1 MGGADVTDG
10 LDCRR
15 VRRLVGETRQG
26 ATGENH
32 AANPGTAGH
41 DGEVGIAQF
50 AAHGIA
56 AGRPV
61 GEGVDLGGDVGV
73 DDGGM
78 WVGHHART
86 VGDPWLDLAL
96 DDDRTV
102 RRMRGE
108 AHRHGA
114 DDDQQRWND
123 DA

>member
-1 MGGADVTDG
+1 MLRIPEPLVTMAKSASPSS
-10 LDCRR
+10 
-15 VRRLVGETRQG
+15 RLTVLPL
-26 ATGENH
+26 
-32 AANPGTAGH
+32 AA
-41 DGEVGIAQF
+41 
-50 AAHGIA
+50 
-56 AGRPV
+56 V

-96 DDDRTV
+96 DDDRAV
-102 RRMRGE
+102 RRMRGRE
-108 AHRHGA
+108 VRRHGA